1 VTDHDFVLSAVRQ
14 VNPRPAGSTGP
25 DAEWSTSELL
35 LQIEQR
41 SGTMQ
46 TVERKTETKPSPG
59 PSRRRGLLVAA
70 AALVVAI
77 IAAGAVIGLLGGSS
91 DEPDVGSLTPGPITP
106 VTSYEDIAGTY
117 VNNAISSLGL
127 KPNALHIFEDGTWH
141 VSENRFLVE
150 DSPQE
155 TYETRFEAT
164 KVFVTETQG
173 NCGDDTEAIYEIG
186 LLENGNLQFVPI
198 EDTCGTRSSTM
209 LVGEFEPF
217 LINP

>member
-1 VTDHDFVLSAVRQ
+1 MTQQRLLEELRLADPAPVDAERSEAAWSSAV
-14 VNPRPAGSTGP
+14 V
-25 DAEWSTSELL
+25 
-35 LQIEQR
+35 LQIIEQR
-41 SGTMQ
+41 SGTME
-46 TVERKTETKPSPG
+46 TIERETETQTPRPG
-59 PSRRRGLLVAA
+59 PTRRRGLLVAAA

-117 VNNAISSLGL
+117 RNDAVPFAYF
-127 KPNALHIFEDGTWH
+127 ALHIFEDGTWH
-141 VSENRFLVE
+141 VSENGPFAVKDRP
-150 DSPQE
+150 DE

-186 LLENGNLQFVPI
+186 LLENGNLQIVPI
-198 EDTCGTRSSTM
+198 EDTCGTRSRTM
-209 LVGEFEPF
+209 LTGEFEPF

>member
-1 VTDHDFVLSAVRQ
+1 MTDHDFVLAAVRQ
-14 VNPRPAGSTGP
+14 ANPRSAGAAGP
-25 DAEWSTSELL
+25 EGEWSTSKLL

-46 TVERKTETKPSPG
+46 TIKRKTETTPSPG

-70 AALVVAI
+70 AALVVTI
-77 IAAGAVIGLLGGSS
+77 IAAGVVIGLLGGSS

-117 VNNAISSLGL
+117 TNRPASFAYF
-127 KPNALHIFEDGTWH
+127 ALHIFEDGTWH
-141 VSENRFLVE
+141 VSENGPFAVKDRP
-150 DSPQE
+150 DE

-186 LLENGNLQFVPI
+186 LLENGNLQIVPI
-198 EDTCGTRSSTM
+198 EDTCGTRSRQLRT
-209 LVGEFEPF
+209 GEFEPF